1 MLGDRGGWKG
11 ENGWTGGSEEGDMIL
26 LQAYVQEEPD
36 FGQDLERA
44 SRCPSVA
51 SLRVRNEGGA
61 GFGEGEHSPLK
72 GGGIGP

>member
-1 MLGDRGGWKG
+1 
-11 ENGWTGGSEEGDMIL
+11 MIL

>member
-1 MLGDRGGWKG
+1 
-11 ENGWTGGSEEGDMIL
+11 MIL

-51 SLRVRNEGGA
+51 SLRVRNGA
-61 GFGEGEHSPLK
+61 ELGLGRENTLPSKAGASAPDD
-72 GGGIGP
+72 GDRDRGT